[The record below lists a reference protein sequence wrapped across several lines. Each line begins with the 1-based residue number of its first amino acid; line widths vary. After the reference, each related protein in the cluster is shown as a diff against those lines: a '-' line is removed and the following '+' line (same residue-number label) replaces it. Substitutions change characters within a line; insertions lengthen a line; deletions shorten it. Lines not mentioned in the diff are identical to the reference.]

1 MGNFIKSFSKPQKN
15 KVSLFVHLYGLAS
28 SSINIISSVW
38 QDIFSLENKLQDG
51 RYFCTMFVRQ
61 WF

>member
-1 MGNFIKSFSKPQKN
+1 MGNFIKRFAKLQKN
-15 KVSLFVHLYGLAS
+15 KVSLFIHLYGLAS
-28 SSINIISSVW
+28 SSINIISSVR

-51 RYFCTMFVRQ
+51 RYFLKMFVRQ